1 MQLSEGEKFILIMLA
16 QIQKKLGVKGEIEPD
31 FVFDAITT
39 ENTWG
44 LKWEYPSIFS
54 DEDATTGTVDEVRKI
69 LELWTFIEESYRS
82 LSKKEKALVEAANNG
97 GAPKFVGFDRN
108 TESRH
113 LSVARFMIEKLRHYK
128 NLKCRKLN
136 SHMPSVQRY
145 RTMLSHFEV
154 IVSRLDP
161 PRLLS
166 AQEIIEVLGV
176 RMVAP
181 ADRAP
186 QPVLVGQNPQY
197 AAQSFQ
203 CEASS
208 NGR

>member
-31 FVFDAITT
+31 FVLDAITT

-108 TESRH
+108 TEPRH
-113 LSVARFMIEKLRHYK
+113 LSVARFMIEKLKHYK

-181 ADRAP
+181 ADRAQ

-203 CEASS
+203 CEASL

>member
-31 FVFDAITT
+31 FVLDAITT

-108 TESRH
+108 TEPRH
-113 LSVARFMIEKLRHYK
+113 LSVARFMIEKLKHYK
-128 NLKCRKLN
+128 KK
-136 SHMPSVQRY
+136 
-145 RTMLSHFEV
+145 
-154 IVSRLDP
+154 
-161 PRLLS
+161 
-166 AQEIIEVLGV
+166 
-176 RMVAP
+176 
-181 ADRAP
+181 
-186 QPVLVGQNPQY
+186 
-197 AAQSFQ
+197 
-203 CEASS
+203 
-208 NGR
+208 